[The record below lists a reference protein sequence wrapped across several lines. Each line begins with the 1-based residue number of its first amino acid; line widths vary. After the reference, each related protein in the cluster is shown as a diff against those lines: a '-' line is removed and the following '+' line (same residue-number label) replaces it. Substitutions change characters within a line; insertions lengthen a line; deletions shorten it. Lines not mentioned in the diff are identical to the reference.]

1 MKKEKQTRLLIIIFY
16 TSINKILGLVICL
29 LIIVYYQSD
38 FVQNLLN
45 TDENMEN
52 IIAIDNKF
60 KLYDN
65 YEKPETDNDFNED
78 VEKPLNK
85 SEKVQ
90 NIISWLEDVYTL
102 GDNKKDLEINKVQDT
117 FRKENCKDNKLMHK
131 IHDNV
136 AKTIHKVLSD
146 NKAKDIT
153 KINLEKKSSIADFM
167 IICSGTSNRHVIS
180 LSNYL
185 VEALKKENLNTL
197 NVEGIRNG
205 DWVLVDAGD
214 IIVHLFRGEVR
225 EYYGLEKMWAGE
237 EINSY
242 IK

>member
-1 MKKEKQTRLLIIIFY
+1 MY
-16 TSINKILGLVICL
+16 
-29 LIIVYYQSD
+29 
-38 FVQNLLN
+38 
-45 TDENMEN
+45 
-52 IIAIDNKF
+52 
-60 KLYDN
+60 
-65 YEKPETDNDFNED
+65 
-78 VEKPLNK
+78 
-85 SEKVQ
+85 
-90 NIISWLEDVYTL
+90 
-102 GDNKKDLEINKVQDT
+102 
-117 FRKENCKDNKLMHK
+117 K
-131 IHDNV
+131 IHNDIV
-136 AKTIHKVLSD
+136 KVIHEVLTD

-214 IIVHLFRGEVR
+214 IIVHLFRSEVR
-225 EYYGLEKMWAGE
+225 EYYSLEKMWAGE

>member
-1 MKKEKQTRLLIIIFY
+1 M
-16 TSINKILGLVICL
+16 
-29 LIIVYYQSD
+29 
-38 FVQNLLN
+38 
-45 TDENMEN
+45 
-52 IIAIDNKF
+52 F
-60 KLYDN
+60 KV
-65 YEKPETDNDFNED
+65 TDN
-78 VEKPLNK
+78 
-85 SEKVQ
+85 
-90 NIISWLEDVYTL
+90 
-102 GDNKKDLEINKVQDT
+102 
-117 FRKENCKDNKLMHK
+117 M
-131 IHDNV
+131 

-146 NKAKDIT
+146 NKAKNIT
-153 KINLEKKSSIADFM
+153 KINLEKKSSIADYM

-197 NVEGIRNG
+197 NIEGIRNG

-214 IIVHLFRGEVR
+214 IIVHLFRSEVR

>member
-1 MKKEKQTRLLIIIFY
+1 MFKVT
-16 TSINKILGLVICL
+16 N
-29 LIIVYYQSD
+29 
-38 FVQNLLN
+38 
-45 TDENMEN
+45 N
-52 IIAIDNKF
+52 I
-60 KLYDN
+60 
-65 YEKPETDNDFNED
+65 
-78 VEKPLNK
+78 
-85 SEKVQ
+85 
-90 NIISWLEDVYTL
+90 
-102 GDNKKDLEINKVQDT
+102 
-117 FRKENCKDNKLMHK
+117 
-131 IHDNV
+131 

-146 NKAKDIT
+146 NKAKNIT

-214 IIVHLFRGEVR
+214 IIIHLFRSEVR

>member
-1 MKKEKQTRLLIIIFY
+1 MY
-16 TSINKILGLVICL
+16 
-29 LIIVYYQSD
+29 
-38 FVQNLLN
+38 
-45 TDENMEN
+45 
-52 IIAIDNKF
+52 
-60 KLYDN
+60 
-65 YEKPETDNDFNED
+65 
-78 VEKPLNK
+78 
-85 SEKVQ
+85 
-90 NIISWLEDVYTL
+90 
-102 GDNKKDLEINKVQDT
+102 
-117 FRKENCKDNKLMHK
+117 K
-131 IHDNV
+131 IHNNI

-185 VEALKKENLNTL
+185 VEALRKENLNTL

-214 IIVHLFRGEVR
+214 IIIHLFRSEVR
-225 EYYGLEKMWAGE
+225 EYYGLEKMWAEE

>member
-1 MKKEKQTRLLIIIFY
+1 MFKVT
-16 TSINKILGLVICL
+16 N
-29 LIIVYYQSD
+29 
-38 FVQNLLN
+38 
-45 TDENMEN
+45 N
-52 IIAIDNKF
+52 I
-60 KLYDN
+60 
-65 YEKPETDNDFNED
+65 
-78 VEKPLNK
+78 
-85 SEKVQ
+85 
-90 NIISWLEDVYTL
+90 
-102 GDNKKDLEINKVQDT
+102 
-117 FRKENCKDNKLMHK
+117 
-131 IHDNV
+131 

-146 NKAKDIT
+146 NKAKNIT

-167 IICSGTSNRHVIS
+167 IVCSGTSNRHVIS

-185 VEALKKENLNTL
+185 VEALKKEDLNTL

-214 IIVHLFRGEVR
+214 IIIHLFRSEVR

>member
-1 MKKEKQTRLLIIIFY
+1 MFKVT
-16 TSINKILGLVICL
+16 N
-29 LIIVYYQSD
+29 
-38 FVQNLLN
+38 
-45 TDENMEN
+45 N
-52 IIAIDNKF
+52 I
-60 KLYDN
+60 
-65 YEKPETDNDFNED
+65 
-78 VEKPLNK
+78 
-85 SEKVQ
+85 
-90 NIISWLEDVYTL
+90 
-102 GDNKKDLEINKVQDT
+102 
-117 FRKENCKDNKLMHK
+117 
-131 IHDNV
+131 

-146 NKAKDIT
+146 NKAKNIT

-185 VEALKKENLNTL
+185 VEALKKKNLNTL
-197 NVEGIRNG
+197 SVEGIKNG

-214 IIVHLFRGEVR
+214 IIIHLFRSEVR

>member
-1 MKKEKQTRLLIIIFY
+1 MFKVT
-16 TSINKILGLVICL
+16 N
-29 LIIVYYQSD
+29 
-38 FVQNLLN
+38 
-45 TDENMEN
+45 N
-52 IIAIDNKF
+52 I
-60 KLYDN
+60 
-65 YEKPETDNDFNED
+65 
-78 VEKPLNK
+78 
-85 SEKVQ
+85 
-90 NIISWLEDVYTL
+90 
-102 GDNKKDLEINKVQDT
+102 
-117 FRKENCKDNKLMHK
+117 
-131 IHDNV
+131 

-214 IIVHLFRGEVR
+214 IIIHLFRSEVR
-225 EYYGLEKMWAGE
+225 EYYSLEKMWAGE

>member
-1 MKKEKQTRLLIIIFY
+1 M
-16 TSINKILGLVICL
+16 
-29 LIIVYYQSD
+29 
-38 FVQNLLN
+38 
-45 TDENMEN
+45 
-52 IIAIDNKF
+52 F
-60 KLYDN
+60 KV
-65 YEKPETDNDFNED
+65 TDN
-78 VEKPLNK
+78 
-85 SEKVQ
+85 
-90 NIISWLEDVYTL
+90 I
-102 GDNKKDLEINKVQDT
+102 
-117 FRKENCKDNKLMHK
+117 
-131 IHDNV
+131 

-146 NKAKDIT
+146 NKAKNIT

-214 IIVHLFRGEVR
+214 IIIHLFRSEVR

>member
-1 MKKEKQTRLLIIIFY
+1 MFKV
-16 TSINKILGLVICL
+16 N
-29 LIIVYYQSD
+29 
-38 FVQNLLN
+38 N
-45 TDENMEN
+45 N
-52 IIAIDNKF
+52 I
-60 KLYDN
+60 
-65 YEKPETDNDFNED
+65 
-78 VEKPLNK
+78 
-85 SEKVQ
+85 
-90 NIISWLEDVYTL
+90 
-102 GDNKKDLEINKVQDT
+102 
-117 FRKENCKDNKLMHK
+117 
-131 IHDNV
+131 

-146 NKAKDIT
+146 NKAKNIT
-153 KINLEKKSSIADFM
+153 KINLEKKSSIADYM

-214 IIVHLFRGEVR
+214 IIIHLFRSEVR

>member
-1 MKKEKQTRLLIIIFY
+1 MY
-16 TSINKILGLVICL
+16 
-29 LIIVYYQSD
+29 
-38 FVQNLLN
+38 
-45 TDENMEN
+45 
-52 IIAIDNKF
+52 
-60 KLYDN
+60 
-65 YEKPETDNDFNED
+65 
-78 VEKPLNK
+78 
-85 SEKVQ
+85 
-90 NIISWLEDVYTL
+90 
-102 GDNKKDLEINKVQDT
+102 
-117 FRKENCKDNKLMHK
+117 K
-131 IHDNV
+131 IHNNIE
-136 AKTIHKVLSD
+136 KTINKVLSD

-205 DWVLVDAGD
+205 DWVLVDTGD
-214 IIVHLFRGEVR
+214 IIIHLFRSEVR

>member
-1 MKKEKQTRLLIIIFY
+1 MFKVTNNIAKK
-16 TSINKILGLVICL
+16 
-29 LIIVYYQSD
+29 
-38 FVQNLLN
+38 
-45 TDENMEN
+45 
-52 IIAIDNKF
+52 
-60 KLYDN
+60 
-65 YEKPETDNDFNED
+65 
-78 VEKPLNK
+78 
-85 SEKVQ
+85 
-90 NIISWLEDVYTL
+90 
-102 GDNKKDLEINKVQDT
+102 
-117 FRKENCKDNKLMHK
+117 
-131 IHDNV
+131 
-136 AKTIHKVLSD
+136 IHKVLSD
-146 NKAKDIT
+146 NKAKNIT

-167 IICSGTSNRHVIS
+167 IVCSGTSNRHVIS

-214 IIVHLFRGEVR
+214 IIIHLFRSEVR

>member
-1 MKKEKQTRLLIIIFY
+1 MY
-16 TSINKILGLVICL
+16 
-29 LIIVYYQSD
+29 
-38 FVQNLLN
+38 
-45 TDENMEN
+45 
-52 IIAIDNKF
+52 
-60 KLYDN
+60 
-65 YEKPETDNDFNED
+65 
-78 VEKPLNK
+78 
-85 SEKVQ
+85 
-90 NIISWLEDVYTL
+90 
-102 GDNKKDLEINKVQDT
+102 
-117 FRKENCKDNKLMHK
+117 K
-131 IHDNV
+131 IHDNIE
-136 AKTIHKVLSD
+136 KKIHKVLSD

-185 VEALKKENLNTL
+185 VQALKKENLNTL

-214 IIVHLFRGEVR
+214 IIVHLFRSEVR

>member
-1 MKKEKQTRLLIIIFY
+1 MFKVTNNIA
-16 TSINKILGLVICL
+16 KI
-29 LIIVYYQSD
+29 
-38 FVQNLLN
+38 
-45 TDENMEN
+45 
-52 IIAIDNKF
+52 
-60 KLYDN
+60 
-65 YEKPETDNDFNED
+65 
-78 VEKPLNK
+78 
-85 SEKVQ
+85 
-90 NIISWLEDVYTL
+90 
-102 GDNKKDLEINKVQDT
+102 
-117 FRKENCKDNKLMHK
+117 
-131 IHDNV
+131 
-136 AKTIHKVLSD
+136 IHKVLSD
-146 NKAKDIT
+146 NKAKNIT

-167 IICSGTSNRHVIS
+167 IVCSGTSNRHVIS

-214 IIVHLFRGEVR
+214 IIIHLFRSEVR

>member
-1 MKKEKQTRLLIIIFY
+1 MY
-16 TSINKILGLVICL
+16 
-29 LIIVYYQSD
+29 
-38 FVQNLLN
+38 
-45 TDENMEN
+45 
-52 IIAIDNKF
+52 
-60 KLYDN
+60 
-65 YEKPETDNDFNED
+65 
-78 VEKPLNK
+78 
-85 SEKVQ
+85 
-90 NIISWLEDVYTL
+90 
-102 GDNKKDLEINKVQDT
+102 
-117 FRKENCKDNKLMHK
+117 K
-131 IHDNV
+131 IHDNIE
-136 AKTIHKVLSD
+136 KIIHKVLSD

-185 VEALKKENLNTL
+185 VQALKKENLNTL

-214 IIVHLFRGEVR
+214 IIVHLFRNEVR

>member
-1 MKKEKQTRLLIIIFY
+1 MFKVT
-16 TSINKILGLVICL
+16 N
-29 LIIVYYQSD
+29 
-38 FVQNLLN
+38 
-45 TDENMEN
+45 N
-52 IIAIDNKF
+52 I
-60 KLYDN
+60 
-65 YEKPETDNDFNED
+65 
-78 VEKPLNK
+78 
-85 SEKVQ
+85 
-90 NIISWLEDVYTL
+90 
-102 GDNKKDLEINKVQDT
+102 
-117 FRKENCKDNKLMHK
+117 
-131 IHDNV
+131 

-197 NVEGIRNG
+197 NVEGKRNG

-214 IIVHLFRGEVR
+214 IIIHLFRSEVR

>member
-1 MKKEKQTRLLIIIFY
+1 M
-16 TSINKILGLVICL
+16 
-29 LIIVYYQSD
+29 
-38 FVQNLLN
+38 
-45 TDENMEN
+45 
-52 IIAIDNKF
+52 F
-60 KLYDN
+60 KV
-65 YEKPETDNDFNED
+65 TDN
-78 VEKPLNK
+78 
-85 SEKVQ
+85 
-90 NIISWLEDVYTL
+90 
-102 GDNKKDLEINKVQDT
+102 
-117 FRKENCKDNKLMHK
+117 M
-131 IHDNV
+131 

-146 NKAKDIT
+146 NKAKNIT
-153 KINLEKKSSIADFM
+153 KINLEKKSSIADYM

-197 NVEGIRNG
+197 NVEGVRNG

-214 IIVHLFRGEVR
+214 IIIHLFRSEVR

>member
-1 MKKEKQTRLLIIIFY
+1 MF
-16 TSINKILGLVICL
+16 KIQNN
-29 LIIVYYQSD
+29 IV
-38 FVQNLLN
+38 
-45 TDENMEN
+45 
-52 IIAIDNKF
+52 
-60 KLYDN
+60 
-65 YEKPETDNDFNED
+65 
-78 VEKPLNK
+78 
-85 SEKVQ
+85 
-90 NIISWLEDVYTL
+90 
-102 GDNKKDLEINKVQDT
+102 
-117 FRKENCKDNKLMHK
+117 
-131 IHDNV
+131 
-136 AKTIHKVLSD
+136 KTIYKVLSD

-167 IICSGTSNRHVIS
+167 IICTGTSNRHVIS

-197 NVEGIRNG
+197 NIEGIRNG

-214 IIVHLFRGEVR
+214 IIIHLFRNEVR

>member
-1 MKKEKQTRLLIIIFY
+1 MY
-16 TSINKILGLVICL
+16 
-29 LIIVYYQSD
+29 
-38 FVQNLLN
+38 
-45 TDENMEN
+45 
-52 IIAIDNKF
+52 
-60 KLYDN
+60 
-65 YEKPETDNDFNED
+65 
-78 VEKPLNK
+78 
-85 SEKVQ
+85 
-90 NIISWLEDVYTL
+90 
-102 GDNKKDLEINKVQDT
+102 
-117 FRKENCKDNKLMHK
+117 K
-131 IHDNV
+131 IHDNIE
-136 AKTIHKVLSD
+136 KKIHKVLSD

-197 NVEGIRNG
+197 SVEGIRNG

-214 IIVHLFRGEVR
+214 IIIHLFRSEVR
-225 EYYGLEKMWAGE
+225 EYYALEKMWAEE